1 MHFTSDGCMHLDMD
15 ASTETNLD
23 MDVSLNTCL
32 YIDVSLNTCLY
43 IDVSQDTHLFMYKG
57 GRRRRMHSSH
67 WPGFMSQGRGLGH
80 AGSLLAIQAITTIDT
95 KSVIQRL
102 HWSQGDW

>member
-1 MHFTSDGCMHLDMD
+1 MFPDMHFPSVRCMHLDMD

-23 MDVSLNTCL
+23 MDVSQ
-32 YIDVSLNTCLY
+32 NTCLY

-67 WPGFMSQGRGLGH
+67 WPGYMAQGRGLGH
-80 AGSLLAIQAITTIDT
+80 AGQPVSNLGVHDNRHEVCHSETALVTR
-95 KSVIQRL
+95 RL
-102 HWSQGDW
+102 VSI